1 MVFLPGALAA
11 TTDAQNALDRCVS
24 FLSLLNT
31 SHAPSLIHSLIKVF
45 QAPLSEGDS
54 FTIDPSQKLA
64 LEVRDATF
72 EWEETLS
79 AKQAKEARAKG
90 KKGKGIAKDTSAEV
104 KDVHED
110 PPFQVRN
117 IDMLVP
123 RGSLVAI
130 VGAVGSG
137 KVRASLLPR
146 DIVADAKSRFIV

>member
-1 MVFLPGALAA
+1 MLLTGTCLFPALRTPLTPLP
-11 TTDAQNALDRCVS
+11 
-24 FLSLLNT
+24 
-31 SHAPSLIHSLIKVF
+31 IYSLIKVF
-45 QAPLSEGDS
+45 QAPLSEGDP

-104 KDVHED
+104 KDIHED

-117 IDMLVP
+117 IDMLC
-123 RGSLVAI
+123 S
-130 VGAVGSG
+130 
-137 KVRASLLPR
+137 
-146 DIVADAKSRFIV
+146 